1 MEKSCPNTWAFGDDV
16 QSFSHYTQQLIDLW
30 PQKLVVCSLVGAICQ
45 FFYIEP
51 VILTTWLLALVSDLV
66 LGIWVG
72 IHVEHKFDWSKWH
85 KGILKIISYILF
97 AAIAAVGG
105 MVINRAIGGFA
116 PAIPW
121 MFVLMAAMTVTE
133 LKSIS
138 RNLEILGFRMPPE
151 VKFLLGTMSR
161 RTKTDLKNL
170 EGPQEAKPQ
179 SIDKGE
185 EDGSTAPKDGDLK

>member
-1 MEKSCPNTWAFGDDV
+1 MDKSCPNVWAIEDDM
-16 QSFSHYTQQLIDLW
+16 QSFSHYTQQLFDMW
-30 PQKLVVCSLVGAICQ
+30 PQKLVVCSLVGTICQ

-51 VILTTWLLALVSDLV
+51 VILTTWILALVSDLV

-72 IHVEHKFDWSKWH
+72 VHVEHKFDWSKWH

-105 MVINRAIGGFA
+105 MVINRAISGFA

-151 VKFLLGTMSR
+151 VKFLLGAMSK

-170 EGPQEAKPQ
+170 GKPQEVEPKNTEE
-179 SIDKGE
+179 GE
-185 EDGSTAPKDGDLK
+185 ENGSTPPKDGDLK